1 MIVNRELVVEAQMI
15 VVVAIELVQVLASL
29 RGAPEMY
36 ACMYVCM
43 CTALPDSVMTEE
55 LKGGPCAHALPSSPS
70 RSPRHGE

>member
-1 MIVNRELVVEAQMI
+1 MIVNREVVVEAQMI

-43 CTALPDSVMTEE
+43 YVCMWM
-55 LKGGPCAHALPSSPS
+55 
-70 RSPRHGE
+70 PR